1 MLRYTPRA
9 LALRVGALTF
19 AVSLGFG
26 APVST
31 SAQELV
37 VTRPV
42 DVRPEQR
49 IDVNGSLISV
59 TYVEN
64 AEQADAVFFRGERE
78 RYQRAGSDPMG
89 RPYGLFL
96 TADMIGRSSYIVLD
110 LSWLKEE
117 DNQRYVNL
125 MHFEPNT
132 SAVRNVP
139 GTHESVQLLL
149 QPLEDGTYRAREYR
163 EIAKGSEVNNT
174 DWGINEAYTTRDDSI
189 DARVDNVPDD
199 DEALN
204 QGDRFDNKG
213 RRVEDDDD

>member
-1 MLRYTPRA
+1 MLWYTPWVY
-9 LALRVGALTF
+9 ALRVGALTL

-26 APVST
+26 VPVPS
-31 SAQELV
+31 SAQDLEV
-37 VTRPV
+37 IRPV

-59 TYVEN
+59 TYV
-64 AEQADAVFFRGERE
+64 ADAQQADAVFFRGERE
-78 RYQRAGSDPMG
+78 RYHRDGSDPMG

-96 TADMIGRSSYIVLD
+96 TADMDGRSSYIVLD
-110 LSWLKEE
+110 LSWLKDE
-117 DNQRYVNL
+117 DNQQYVNL
-125 MHFEPNT
+125 LHFEPNA
-132 SAVRNVP
+132 SAVRGIR

-149 QPLEDGTYRAREYR
+149 QPLEDGTYRAIEYR